1 MPKRGGAV
9 HVSTHR
15 RHYVDKDGQAKTYET
30 HLLRR
35 SWRQDGKVCNETVA
49 NLSHLPAATIELV
62 RASLKGEQFV
72 PAGAAATVTRSR
84 PHGHVAAV
92 WAMAHQLGLP
102 ALLGPAGRDRDLAM
116 ALIVS
121 RVVRPAS
128 KLATATWWADTTLGV
143 DLDVAGATTDEVYA
157 AMDALLGRQD
167 GIEAALARRHLAPD
181 EARGVNPAR
190 MALFDLSSSW
200 MTGSCC
206 ELAARGYSRD
216 GKKGLPQI
224 EYGLL
229 TDPAGRPV
237 AVRVFPGNTGDP
249 TAFVE
254 AVETVRTKFGLEA
267 MVMVGDRGMITTAR
281 IRAIKKLG
289 GLGWLTALRAPAIAR
304 LAADDGPLQLTLFDQ
319 GDLAEI
325 THPDYPGERLIAC
338 RNPLLA
344 AERARKRTALLE
356 ATETALAPIVAA
368 VTAGRLTGADRIGMK
383 IGRVVN
389 RHKMAKH
396 LTVTITDTTLHV
408 IRDQAGIDA
417 EAALDG
423 IYVLRTTIPPPDHPD
438 GRVTGLDAA
447 DVVGAYKNLAHV
459 ERDFRIMKADDLDLR
474 PVRHRLGDR
483 VRAHVLICMLAAY
496 LTWHLRAALAPLTY
510 TDEHPPVRTDPV
522 APARRSRAAATKAA
536 RKTDHTGQPLHDFR
550 GLLAHLATLT
560 RNDIR
565 YGPDGPV
572 VPTLTEP
579 TPLQRQAFTLLGAP
593 IPPHLNR
600 K

>member
-1 MPKRGGAV
+1 MPKRGGAM
-9 HVSTHR
+9 HVTTTR
-15 RHYVDKDGQAKTYET
+15 RHYKDKVYET

-35 SWRQDGKVCNETVA
+35 SVRVDGKVHNETLA
-49 NLSHLPAATIELV
+49 NLSHLPADLIDVV
-62 RASLKGEQFV
+62 RASLKGEAFV
-72 PAGAAATVTRSR
+72 PAAAAATVTRSL
-84 PHGHVAAV
+84 PHGHLAAA
-92 WAMAHQLGLP
+92 WAMARQLGLP
-102 ALLGPAGRDRDLAM
+102 ALLGPAGRQRDLAM

-143 DLDVAGATTDEVYA
+143 DLGVAGASTDEVYA
-157 AMDALLGRQD
+157 AMDWLLARQD
-167 GIEAALARRHLAPD
+167 GIEAGLARRHLTPD
-181 EARGVNPAR
+181 AATGVNPCR

-216 GKKGLPQI
+216 AKKGLPQI

-254 AVETVRTKFGLEA
+254 AVEIVKDKFGLEA

-281 IRAIKKLG
+281 IRALKTLG
-289 GLGWLTALRAPAIAR
+289 GLGWLTALRAPAIAK

-319 GDLAEI
+319 ADLAEI
-325 THPDYPGERLIAC
+325 THPDYPNERLIAC

-356 ATETALAPIVAA
+356 ATENALAPIRAA
-368 VTAGRLTGADRIGMK
+368 VDAGRLHGADTIGIRVGK
-383 IGRVVN
+383 VVN

-396 LTVTITDTTLHV
+396 LHLAITDTTLT
-408 IRDQAGIDA
+408 ITRDQTRIDA

-423 IYVLRTTIPPPDHPD
+423 IYVLRTTVPAGDLD
-438 GRVTGLDAA
+438 TAGVVT
-447 DVVGAYKNLAHV
+447 AYKNLAHI

-483 VRAHVLICMLAAY
+483 VRTHVLICMLAAY

-510 TDEHPPVRTDPV
+510 TDETPTARTNPV
-522 APARRSRAAATKAA
+522 APAHRSHAADAKAT
-536 RKTDHTGQPLHDFR
+536 RKTDDHNQPLHDFR
-550 GLLAHLATLT
+550 GLLTHLATLT

-565 YGPDGPV
+565 YGTNGPTI
-572 VPTLTEP
+572 PTLSEP
-579 TPLQRQAFTLLGAP
+579 TPLQRRAFTLLDTP
-593 IPPHLNR
+593 IPLHLTR

>member
-1 MPKRGGAV
+1 M
-9 HVSTHR
+9 HVTTTR
-15 RHYVDKDGQAKTYET
+15 RHYKDKVYET

-35 SWRQDGKVCNETVA
+35 SVRIDGRVHNETLA
-49 NLSHLPAATIELV
+49 NLSHLPPDLIDV
-62 RASLKGEQFV
+62 IRASLKGEAFV
-72 PAGAAATVTRSR
+72 PAGAAATVTRSL
-84 PHGHVAAV
+84 PHGHLAAI
-92 WAMAHQLGLP
+92 WAMDTRLGLP
-102 ALLGPAGRDRDLAM
+102 ALLGPAGRERDLAM

-143 DLDVAGATTDEVYA
+143 DLDITSASTDEVYA
-157 AMDALLGRQD
+157 AMDWLLTRQAA
-167 GIEAALARRHLAPD
+167 IEATLARRHLAP
-181 EARGVNPAR
+181 EANPSR

-229 TDPAGRPV
+229 TDSAGRPV

-249 TAFVE
+249 TAFVQ
-254 AVETVRTKFGLEA
+254 AVEIVRQKFGLEA

-281 IRAIKKLG
+281 IRALKEIG
-289 GLGWLTALRAPAIAR
+289 GLGWLTALRAPAIAK
-304 LAADDGPLQLTLFDQ
+304 LAADDGPLQLSLFDTA
-319 GDLAEI
+319 DLAEI

-344 AERARKRTALLE
+344 TERARKRLALLE
-356 ATETALAPIVAA
+356 ATQNALAPIIAA
-368 VTAGRLTGADRIGMK
+368 VDAGRLAGADRIGVK
-383 IGRVVN
+383 VGRVLN
-389 RHKMAKH
+389 KHKMAKH
-396 LTVTITDTTLHV
+396 LQVTITDTSLTV
-408 IRDQAGIDA
+408 TRDEAAITA

-423 IYVLRTTIPPPDHPD
+423 LYVLRTTVPVDD
-438 GRVTGLDAA
+438 LDAPG
-447 DVVGAYKNLAHV
+447 VVNAYKNLAHI

-474 PVRHRLGDR
+474 PVRHRLNGR
-483 VRAHVLICMLAAY
+483 VQAHVLLCMLAAY

-510 TDEHPPVRTDPV
+510 TDETP
-522 APARRSRAAATKAA
+522 PARTNPVTPAQRSTAAQAKAA
-536 RKTDHTGQPLHDFR
+536 RKTDDHGQPLHEFR

-565 YGPDGPV
+565 YGTDGPV

-579 TPLQRQAFTLLGAP
+579 TTLQRRAFTLLGAP
-593 IPPHLNR
+593 IPLHLNR
-600 K
+600 R